1 MNACGDSRLRGLRSR
16 KPIGFRQWVVHPR
29 ETVKWR
35 AIFLRK
41 ADRRQKDHVSIPPK
55 SRRNMKPRTEL
66 SMELYEELKRIGYPE
81 ELCDLISKN
90 LNTDF
95 TARRMLGYLSYY
107 DQPKVEDLVD
117 EMLAILSDRN
127 RIMQKKEAIAANA
140 RWNELRAQDV
150 FGEEED
156 E

>member
-1 MNACGDSRLRGLRSR
+1 
-16 KPIGFRQWVVHPR
+16 
-29 ETVKWR
+29 
-35 AIFLRK
+35 
-41 ADRRQKDHVSIPPK
+41 
-55 SRRNMKPRTEL
+55 MKPRTEL

-95 TARRMLGYLSYY
+95 TAQRMLGYLSYY

>member
-1 MNACGDSRLRGLRSR
+1 
-16 KPIGFRQWVVHPR
+16 
-29 ETVKWR
+29 
-35 AIFLRK
+35 
-41 ADRRQKDHVSIPPK
+41 
-55 SRRNMKPRTEL
+55 MKPRTEL

-90 LNTDF
+90 LNTDS